1 MTTSDAASSAAV
13 LLRHVVIAEEALPN
27 AGQTSRRLALSLRD
41 GGDSGVVTP
50 DAGTDVLITAA
61 SWPTD
66 LDAATKL
73 FCEVSDTGVR
83 CRTRDGREVEAL
95 VLPRQA
101 DVFDRVRG
109 IFETDVLRD
118 SGVAI
123 LGLGSGGSFIAR
135 ELAKAGVGKFFI
147 LDDDRLEI
155 ANVARHECGLS
166 DVGRLKVNAIR
177 DLIHDHNPAADVSVS
192 TERITG
198 ESRGRVQEQIDRA
211 GVSLVIGATDNRESR
226 LLTNRMCLM
235 SKTPLILGGVYRR
248 AYGGIVQR
256 VIPDLTA
263 CYQCYVQALPAQA
276 ADYEIS
282 SETAAAAVA
291 YSDRPVIPQPGLS
304 SDIVPI
310 ALLMAKLALLEL
322 TAGRSPAFA
331 ALGQDLVAP
340 LFQWINRRET
350 DTDYADLAPLATTVD
365 QMTVLRWYGIML
377 PRLEECAACSERF
390 LAADD
395 DGFFGA

>member
-1 MTTSDAASSAAV
+1 MTAPDRVTSAV
-13 LLRHVVIAEEALPN
+13 ADLRHVVIAEDALPG
-27 AGQTSRRLALSLRD
+27 AGQADRLLALNLRD
-41 GGDSGVVTP
+41 EGDSGVVTAV
-50 DAGTDVLITAA
+50 AGADVLITTGP
-61 SWPTD
+61 WPAD
-66 LDAATKL
+66 PDPATSL
-73 FCEVSDTGVR
+73 VCQVSADGVR
-83 CRTRDGREVEAL
+83 CHRPDGRDVDVV

-135 ELAKAGVGKFFI
+135 ELAKAGVGRFFI
-147 LDDDRLEI
+147 LDHDRLEI

-166 DVGRLKVNAIR
+166 DVGRLKVNAMR
-177 DLIHDHNPAADVSVS
+177 DLILDHNPAADISVS
-192 TERITG
+192 TERLTG
-198 ESRGRVQEQIDRA
+198 ESRRNVQEQIDTA

-235 SKTPLILGGVYRR
+235 SKMPLILGGVYRR

-263 CYQCYVQALPAQA
+263 CYQCYVQALPNQA

-340 LFQWINRRET
+340 LYQWINRRET

-377 PRLEECAACSERF
+377 PRLEDCAACSAKF